1 MADDISLT
9 HRNNFLKAQEK
20 LKEAEAAL
28 RDALSNLSDATDYAI
43 RTELRLIETPIEAV
57 KFLSRTASA
66 NGSTW
71 SGGPHNAINV
81 IEHIKQERAV
91 AALARLNF

>member
-9 HRNNFLKAQEK
+9 YRNNFLKAQEK
-20 LKEAEAAL
+20 LREAEAAL
-28 RDALSNLSDATDYAI
+28 RDALANLSDAADLAI
-43 RTELRLIETPIEAV
+43 RTELRLIETPTEAA

-81 IEHIKQERAV
+81 IEHVKRERAV
-91 AALARLNF
+91 AALSRLTF